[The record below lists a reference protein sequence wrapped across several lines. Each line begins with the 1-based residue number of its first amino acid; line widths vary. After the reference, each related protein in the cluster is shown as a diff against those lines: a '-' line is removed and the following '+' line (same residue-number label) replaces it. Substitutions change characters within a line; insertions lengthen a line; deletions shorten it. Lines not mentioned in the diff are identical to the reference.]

1 MGTSDSIPDVSPIC
15 VVGAITAG
23 CGLYAQ
29 IKNGVKSGLIAIAL
43 LAIWA
48 DSWTTVSYTFLL
60 QLVLSKEVAVGKT
73 PLTGYCERSSPFP
86 PPSLHL
92 FCAWICDGGLC
103 LVCWL
108 SSSTLAGERVV
119 GLVG

>member
-1 MGTSDSIPDVSPIC
+1 MKRDKLEKRRVSLFPASVPVDGRHSHVWEPHSIPDVSPIC

-48 DSWTTVSYTFLL
+48 DSWAMVSYIFLL

-73 PLTGYCERSSPFP
+73 PLTN
-86 PPSLHL
+86 
-92 FCAWICDGGLC
+92 
-103 LVCWL
+103 
-108 SSSTLAGERVV
+108 RV
-119 GLVG
+119 L